1 MQGRAPEPCRRRH
14 CPAQAG
20 WPHRRARRKAL
31 RHAGDGD
38 GATRRGLTSASTTK
52 ALKAAHLRQTGPTP
66 QVKAPESGRNPGKFQ
81 TAVRDLVSTTETL
94 IGQTGWSKALVR
106 H

>member
-38 GATRRGLTSASTTK
+38 GATRRGLTSASNDGRPPEGVPDRRSFYTRVNSIELLSTEIILDSCDDPI
-52 ALKAAHLRQTGPTP
+52 AFCAATP
-66 QVKAPESGRNPGKFQ
+66 DAWFGLQ
-81 TAVRDLVSTTETL
+81 
-94 IGQTGWSKALVR
+94 
-106 H
+106 